1 MVVVIYERLSLLDKR
16 YLKDL
21 DAIKKYEMVKQQRDE
36 ALKQCKEIKSKL
48 KPKES

>member
-1 MVVVIYERLSLLDKR
+1 MDR